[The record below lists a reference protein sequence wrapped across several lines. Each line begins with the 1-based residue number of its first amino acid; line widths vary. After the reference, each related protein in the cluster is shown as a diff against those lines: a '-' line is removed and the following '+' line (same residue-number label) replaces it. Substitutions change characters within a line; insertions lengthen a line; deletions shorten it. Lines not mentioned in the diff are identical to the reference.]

1 MGDSLGIRERAD
13 VPVGE
18 RTSTELVRLVKKLR
32 WIGMEEEAERIQIVL
47 RRIDSTAT
55 LLAGPWDTD

>member
-1 MGDSLGIRERAD
+1 MVESLVMKERAD

-18 RTSTELVRLVKKLR
+18 RTSTELVGLVKKLR

-47 RRIDSTAT
+47 RGIDSTAT
-55 LLAGPWDTD
+55 LLAGPWETD

>member
-1 MGDSLGIRERAD
+1 MEVSSSPTPRPD

-18 RTSTELVRLVKKLR
+18 RTSVELVKLVKKLR
-32 WIGMEEEAERIQIVL
+32 WMGLEEEAQQVQVVL
-47 RRIDSTAT
+47 HDVDPTAT